1 MTELLK
7 TKTKVRG
14 GHRAH
19 TSKLI
24 AECKVALDNY
34 EPSLQTKIK
43 TWKATLQE
51 KETTLK
57 ELDEAI
63 FELVYEDEILKEIE
77 TASTFTEQIKETIV
91 FIDDKLTAETS
102 QPWQAAQAVQ
112 DPTTYKSKGVTHAR
126 LPKLVIKKFGGQPW
140 QWLEVWDSF
149 VASVHNNEDLSDAER
164 FSYLKSLLEGPAYS
178 TVAGL
183 ALTSTNYE
191 KAIDILKS
199 RYGQRQ
205 VIINSH
211 MEHLLNLQAVTDS
224 RELRKLRKLYDTIEQ
239 DIRGLRSLDVEV
251 SSYGSLLISVIQGRL
266 PRDIL
271 IDIGKEMNLKHG
283 GVWNPETLMESLKLE
298 IETREC
304 VKIKGSF
311 KESSSHTRKP
321 GYGKNTSIP
330 QTSAA
335 LLGGNS
341 APDCTFCLGKHPS
354 FDCHVVT
361 NLQEQKNILR
371 ETGRCFL
378 CLRRGSHISRD
389 CKSSVKCH
397 ICNGH
402 HHVSLCFRN
411 PKVGGVN
418 NMKGAKFRPKDPG
431 TSRQNEIEQTETKQ
445 CEPSQVHTGHI
456 STEETGSNQTVLL
469 QTAKA
474 YLTAAGNFETEMAV
488 RVLIDG
494 GSQRTYISKDLR
506 NN

>member
-24 AECKVALDNY
+24 AECKVAFDNY

-57 ELDEAI
+57 DLDEAI
-63 FELVYEDEILKEIE
+63 FELVSEDEILKEIE

-91 FIDDKLTAETS
+91 IIDDKLKAETPQNNN

-126 LPKLVIKKFGGQPW
+126 LPKLVIKRFGGQPW
-140 QWLEVWDSF
+140 QWLEFWDSF

-164 FSYLKSLLEGPAYS
+164 FSYLKSLLEGPVYS

-191 KAIDILKS
+191 KAIDLLKS

-251 SSYGSLLISVIQGRL
+251 SSYGSLLISVIQGQF

-271 IDIGKEMNLKHG
+271 IDVGKEMKRKHG
-283 GVWNPETLMESLKLE
+283 GVWNLETLMKSLKLE

-304 VKIKGSF
+304 VQTKGSF
-311 KESSSHTRKP
+311 KESANSDTRKP
-321 GYGKNTSIP
+321 GYGKNISIP

-341 APDCTFCLGKHPS
+341 APDCTFCRGKHPS

-361 NLQEQKNILR
+361 NLQERKNILR
-371 ETGRCFL
+371 KTGRCFL

-389 CKSSVKCH
+389 CKTSVKCH

-402 HHVSLCFRN
+402 RHVSLCFRN

-418 NMKGAKFRPKDPG
+418 NMNGGLSLRQKIQVPLDKMKLNKLRLNNVNQAKSILNTTHRYRRNGQQSNCSFTDSKGLRDCPRKF
-431 TSRQNEIEQTETKQ
+431 
-445 CEPSQVHTGHI
+445 
-456 STEETGSNQTVLL
+456 
-469 QTAKA
+469 
-474 YLTAAGNFETEMAV
+474 
-488 RVLIDG
+488 
-494 GSQRTYISKDLR
+494 
-506 NN
+506 